1 MDRACLAE
9 NLIGGPPSPLRGYG
23 ETAFACREFACARQM
38 DRACLAEARAKRER
52 RLAGRQGFEL
62 GASLFSKVVMAR
74 DFWF

>member
-1 MDRACLAE
+1 VTA
-9 NLIGGPPSPLRGYG
+9 PRGERREQLESNQVTPCYG
-23 ETAFACREFACARQM
+23 KTWDASE
-38 DRACLAEARAKRER
+38 

>member
-1 MDRACLAE
+1 MLAGRRAEGAAD
-9 NLIGGPPSPLRGYG
+9 P
-23 ETAFACREFACARQM
+23 
-38 DRACLAEARAKRER
+38 AEARATRER